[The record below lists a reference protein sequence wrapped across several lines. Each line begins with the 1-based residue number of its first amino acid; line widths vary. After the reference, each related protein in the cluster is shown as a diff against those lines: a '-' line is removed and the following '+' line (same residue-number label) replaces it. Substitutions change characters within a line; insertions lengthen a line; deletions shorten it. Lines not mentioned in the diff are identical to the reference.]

1 MVSLSLTLLCLF
13 SLLLSFARGRLGR
26 QEKHARL
33 VEVLGSVH
41 PLLVVGLLGAL
52 LFMSWQVVLTSP
64 AFIVY
69 LCLPLVFGVLY
80 GFQSW
85 RRRHPGA
92 ISRAFWGGVRALVGR
107 LMGRRSYRRRPV
119 VAVDPSKLLP
129 KRSYTGDLLWPWVQ
143 LALGKDSGRWVVAHQ
158 VSVLVGALLALNVPA
173 GGLGFVGGEYLLPLL
188 PAGVSFARWRKKDAS
203 EYGQVLAGNQVL
215 LDAKIIKT
223 LDPINKDVW
232 LEKGELKSVLH
243 LDKPI
248 PGVPTAQAVTTL
260 GKFTDHM
267 NAVRTRTT
275 RTGADRIQIEYYHQ
289 EPLDDSVVIHEPLA
303 VDPKKMRITC
313 AVNSLGDKVAI
324 TLGDASGMVI
334 GGIPGSGKTAG
345 ATSFLLPLALSEH
358 VDMSIIDGKGGED
371 WVNYRGVVSKFIKG
385 DTDLVPIYDYISQ
398 FSAQMYERLD
408 TLKSKLGT
416 SNFWNATPEQRLEAG
431 VPLKLLVIDECQ
443 GIFQPRKLKVERENE
458 MTDMDMIAEIT
469 RLVEDLIKRG
479 RSAGIFVILMTQK
492 PTADAMPTAIRD
504 NAGLRIAFHV
514 QTQAAEMAILGV
526 SPKDVPGMPSAVS
539 IPAHRKGGAVLA
551 TDTGDYE
558 MVRFFYI
565 PEADQERVLAAGKI
579 HKAAEAKE
587 AGGDVGPDA
596 AAGVAVLE
604 KPIAVGESGETWLEM
619 ADTIDELENY
629 ANQPHPAPGTAGE
642 GAGSHEGQWPG
653 GVQDDL
659 VPEPGEDRQDAP
671 ETDPSATGAGGFSV
685 GADEKVPLPFEPE
698 DDNPFV
704 GPAAPGSAWEP
715 DDPSLPAD
723 WGEVAAGVTR
733 QPSGLETEEA
743 AEEVLERG
751 ANGSQSTPGPL
762 GPVAPA
768 PGGPALQG
776 RGTWGGVGRGE
787 VPRDSYL
794 KDALGGKLAA
804 QAPPIP
810 MPQEPVGADSLPS
823 GADSPSGAGDSGG
836 PSQSQNKADRQD
848 TEDSG
853 GFF

>member
-13 SLLLSFARGRLGR
+13 SLALSFLSGRLGR

-41 PLLVVGLLGAL
+41 PLLVAGLLGAL
-52 LFMSWQVVLTSP
+52 LFVSWQVVLTSP

-80 GFQSW
+80 GFQAW

-173 GGLGFVGGEYLLPLL
+173 GALGFVGGEYLLPLL
-188 PAGVSFARWRKKDAS
+188 PAGVSFARWRRKDAS

-223 LDPINKDVW
+223 LEPINKDVW

-385 DTDLVPIYDYISQ
+385 DTDLIPIYDYINQ

-469 RLVEDLIKRG
+469 RQVEDLIKRG

-579 HKAAEAKE
+579 HKSAETRE
-587 AGGDVGPDA
+587 AGGTGGPDV

-604 KPIAVGESGETWLEM
+604 RPIAASESGETWLEM

-629 ANQPHPAPGTAGE
+629 ANQPHPAPGAAGE
-642 GAGSHEGQWPG
+642 DEGPGEGQDSGAG
-653 GVQDDL
+653 QDD
-659 VPEPGEDRQDAP
+659 PGA
-671 ETDPSATGAGGFSV
+671 GAGGFSV
-685 GADEKVPLPFEPE
+685 GADEKVPLPFEP

-704 GPAAPGSAWEP
+704 GPPAPGSAWEP

-733 QPSGLETEEA
+733 QSSGLEDVATEA
-743 AEEVLERG
+743 ALETG
-751 ANGSQSTPGPL
+751 ANDTQSTPGPL
-762 GPVAPA
+762 AQA

-794 KDALGGKLAA
+794 QDALGGKLAA
-804 QAPPIP
+804 QTPPIP
-810 MPQEPVGADSLPS
+810 MPQEPAGTDSLPS
-823 GADSPSGAGDSGG
+823 GADSPAETGDSGG
-836 PSQSQNKADRQD
+836 PSQSQNRAGWQEP
-848 TEDSG
+848 EDSG